1 MEAMTKKSWAILG
14 GLLIADLAVFGVLA
28 YLLLRSPPSSLVSPL
43 SPSSP
48 SLASPPTAATEGA
61 EADRVATVKEL
72 YPLALEVAT
81 AWQGDALLASAS
93 ADWLRPTAE
102 TLEDQE
108 VPWSFNFYSPVA
120 RKVYAVAVSE
130 GQARGVR
137 ESQVPR
143 DLNPAPA
150 EGWQIDSPAAL
161 ATWLANGGSDFLAR
175 YPQAQ
180 VSARLRFPSDSP
192 TPLWMVWGSDEQS
205 SANFMVKI
213 DATTG
218 TIVE

>member
-1 MEAMTKKSWAILG
+1 MIKKGWAILG
-14 GLLIADLAVFGVLA
+14 GLLMANLAVFGALA
-28 YLLLRSPPSSLVSPL
+28 YLFLSSPSSLGSPL
-43 SPSSP
+43 SPSPSPTSP
-48 SLASPPTAATEGA
+48 STAATEAA
-61 EADRVATVKEL
+61 EADRAAAVKAF

-81 AWQGDALLASAS
+81 AWQGDARLASAS
-93 ADWLRPTAE
+93 ADWPSPTAE

-120 RKVYAVAVSE
+120 GKVYAVAVSG

-143 DLNPAPA
+143 GLNPAPV

-161 ATWLANGGSDFLAR
+161 ATWLANGGSDFLTR
-175 YPQAQ
+175 YPQAE
-180 VSARLRFPSDSP
+180 VSAQLRFPSDSP
-192 TPLWMVWGSDEQS
+192 TPLWTVRGADEQS
-205 SANFMVKI
+205 SANFVVKV
-213 DATTG
+213 DAASG